1 MITSNEK
8 VSNAALWQTCPE
20 IKNEDVFWV
29 KHGHQQNAKWTR
41 CGKYNSILKA
51 IFFSAFY
58 GIRLFGHLIQAM
70 LLRPDPGIRPFC
82 NSVLYAG
89 FDLKKS
95 SEYNKKGSE
104 ARYISQENKHSRVK

>member
-1 MITSNEK
+1 MSHNSFNLSLSLFDLREIIASIEK

-41 CGKYNSILKA
+41 CGKYSIPKA

-58 GIRLFGHLIQAM
+58 GIRLFGHLIQVM
-70 LLRPDPGIRPFC
+70 LPDQTQAYGRFVIQCFMRA
-82 NSVLYAG
+82 LT
-89 FDLKKS
+89 
-95 SEYNKKGSE
+95 
-104 ARYISQENKHSRVK
+104 